1 MPQRS
6 AVAASMF
13 SAVSSSHEV
22 RPQPIRR
29 GSRAAST
36 TDGTPTLTSGMPK
49 KALSAAMRMSQA
61 AATSSPAPSV

>member
-1 MPQRS
+1 
-6 AVAASMF
+6 MF

-29 GSRAAST
+29 GSSAAST
-36 TDGTPTLTSGMPK
+36 TDGRPTFTSGMPN